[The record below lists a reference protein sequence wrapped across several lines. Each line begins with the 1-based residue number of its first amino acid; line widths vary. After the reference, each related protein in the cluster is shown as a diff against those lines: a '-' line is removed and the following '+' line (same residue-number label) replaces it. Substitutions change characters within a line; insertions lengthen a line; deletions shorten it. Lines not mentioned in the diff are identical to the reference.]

1 MVKPNFF
8 IVGAPKCGTTALYT
22 YLSAHPDVFMPDR
35 KEPHFFGSDL
45 EHLPIDARSLDEY
58 LGLFAPAGDKKR
70 IGEASVYYMIS
81 HTAAQEI
88 AAFNPAAHI
97 IIMLRE
103 PVDMLHSL
111 YHHLLYSG
119 SETEA
124 TFEAALAAEPDRRAG
139 RRLPPTMRRRQSLYY
154 REIVAY
160 TAQVERYFNAFG
172 RDAVHVIL
180 FDDLKRD
187 TAAMY
192 RDVLA
197 FLGIDP
203 DFRIDFRRVNESR
216 RIRSR
221 RLHFVYSYVF
231 RRGMDNLRGPA
242 WYLTRKGV
250 SVLRSLN
257 TAYAPRP
264 PLDPDLRDR
273 LRREFA
279 PEVARLGELLDR
291 DLSHWCRTGD

>member
-8 IVGAPKCGTTALYT
+8 IVGAPKCGTTAMYT
-22 YLSAHPDVFMPDR
+22 YLDAHPDVFMPDR

-45 EHLPIDARSLDEY
+45 EHLPIDARSRDEY

-187 TAAMY
+187 TAALY

-197 FLGIDP
+197 FLDIDSGFQP
-203 DFRIDFRRVNESR
+203 DFRRVNESR

-221 RLHFVYSYVF
+221 RLHFVYSFIF
-231 RRGMDNLRGPA
+231 RRGMDHLHGPA

-257 TAYAPRP
+257 TTYAPRP

-273 LRREFA
+273 LRRELA
-279 PEVARLGELLDR
+279 PEVARLGELLGR
-291 DLSHWCRTGD
+291 DLSQWCVTGD

>member
-8 IVGAPKCGTTALYT
+8 IVGAPKCGTTAMYT
-22 YLSAHPDVFMPDR
+22 YLDAHPVFMPDR

-45 EHLPIDARSLDEY
+45 EHLPIDARSRDEY

-139 RRLPPTMRRRQSLYY
+139 RRLPTVAAAIAVLPRNRGLYG
-154 REIVAY
+154 
-160 TAQVERYFNAFG
+160 TG
-172 RDAVHVIL
+172 RALFQRLLGDAVHVIL
-180 FDDLKRD
+180 FDDPARHRR
-187 TAAMY
+187 AVPGCAGVPGH
-192 RDVLA
+192 RPG
-197 FLGIDP
+197 FQP
-203 DFRIDFRRVNESR
+203 DFRRVNESR
-216 RIRSR
+216 RSQ
-221 RLHFVYSYVF
+221 
-231 RRGMDNLRGPA
+231 PA
-242 WYLTRKGV
+242 G
-250 SVLRSLN
+250 
-257 TAYAPRP
+257 
-264 PLDPDLRDR
+264 
-273 LRREFA
+273 FA
-279 PEVARLGELLDR
+279 GIH
-291 DLSHWCRTGD
+291 LSSAGA